1 MKARCVRSLKQP
13 LVCSFVLN
21 LVIALLLFLVYDFHW
36 ETNDDVYMSSI
47 AYGTY
52 GQYDEHLIFINI
64 IIGRAI
70 KYLLTVCP
78 RIPWYGVLQTI
89 LVFISFV
96 IIVYRI
102 LENCLNRHMITIV
115 AILIAVMGI
124 QFYVQMQFTKTAGIT
139 SIAGILL
146 ILKFCAQRDGKYWMS
161 FVVGN
166 FICVIGMMYRAQ
178 AFYLALGVLFVLG
191 VYELVFLK
199 NEGWIRRILR
209 YGLCALLLLVMARGL
224 SNYNAKIYSEDSNY
238 TKYMQFNAQRAA
250 LMDYYWPDYA
260 SNSDEY
266 DRIGISKEDIEFYNS
281 WNIADKELVNTSN
294 LQQVNSMKKN
304 DVDRSGSADGFVAGF
319 VKTYFNYPYFIII
332 IVLLCA
338 VIVAKQKIQIIFMSI
353 LSVITILLQFY
364 LYYNGR
370 AFISRIDD
378 VFAMEY
384 IVALLIVVGDTYKM
398 PENRMYNKGLII
410 VALFAVNLG
419 IQGYT
424 DGIDKAT
431 DDEKVQWVEYLN
443 RNSDKLFLMENWTN
457 VYLWDSIYS
466 IWSIP
471 VVGLGENVYT
481 LGGWQYQSPNTNKI
495 LENYNI
501 RNPFEDMVGNN
512 NVLLVSRVDLYQM
525 RKYMERHYY
534 QNLQF
539 ECVEQIGNSYI
550 YKVTEVK
557 ND

>member
-1 MKARCVRSLKQP
+1 MKDRCVKYLKQP
-13 LVCSFVLN
+13 LICSFVLN
-21 LVIALLLFLVYDFHW
+21 LVITLLLFLVYDFHW

-47 AYGTY
+47 VYGTY

-64 IIGRAI
+64 IIGRVI
-70 KYLLTVCP
+70 KYFLTICP
-78 RIPWYGVLQTI
+78 QIPWYGVWQTI
-89 LVFISFV
+89 FVFISFV

-102 LENCLNRHMITIV
+102 LENRLNRHIV
-115 AILIAVMGI
+115 IISAILIVTMGI
-124 QFYVQMQFTKTAGIT
+124 QFYVQMQFTKTAGIA

-146 ILKFCAQRDGKYWMS
+146 IFKFCAQRGNKCWLS
-161 FVVGN
+161 FIIGCLM
-166 FICVIGMMYRAQ
+166 CVIGMMYRTQ
-178 AFYLALGVLFVLG
+178 AFYLALGVLFALG
-191 VYELVFLK
+191 VYEMVSLK
-199 NEGWIRRILR
+199 NEGWIRRALR
-209 YGLCALLLLVMARGL
+209 YGMCALLLMVIAQGL
-224 SNYNAKIYSEDSNY
+224 SNYNAKIYNDDSSY
-238 TKYMQFNAQRAA
+238 VKYMQFNVQRAS

-266 DRIGISKEDIEFYNS
+266 DRLGIGKDDIEFYNS

-294 LQQVNSMKKN
+294 LQQINSMKKN
-304 DVDRSGSADGFVAGF
+304 DVDRSGSTDGFIVDF

-332 IVLLCA
+332 LVLICF
-338 VIVAKQKIQIIFMSI
+338 VIVAKQKKQMIFMSI
-353 LSVITILLQFY
+353 LSLIIILLQFY

-378 VFAMEY
+378 VFAMGY

-398 PENRMYNKGLII
+398 PEDKMYNMGLII

-419 IQGYT
+419 VQGYT
-424 DGIDKAT
+424 DGIDKAK
-431 DDEKVQWVEYLN
+431 DDEKAQWVEYLSQN
-443 RNSDKLFLMENWTN
+443 NDKLFLMENWTN

-466 IWSIP
+466 IWSVP
-471 VVGLGENVYT
+471 SVGLGENVYT

-501 RNPFEDMVGNN
+501 RNPFKDMVGNN
-512 NVLLVSRVDLYQM
+512 NILLVSRVDLYQM